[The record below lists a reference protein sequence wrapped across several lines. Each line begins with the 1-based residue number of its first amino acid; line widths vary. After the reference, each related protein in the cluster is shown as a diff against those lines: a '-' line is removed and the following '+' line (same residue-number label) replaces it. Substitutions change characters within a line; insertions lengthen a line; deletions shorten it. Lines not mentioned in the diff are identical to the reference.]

1 MTASAFD
8 FRIRA
13 FAVAVRRT
21 PVATPV
27 RTSFGVMRDRPAVF
41 LRVTD
46 EAGRHGYGEVWCN
59 FPTVAAEHRARLA
72 GEVVGPLLADLQPQA
87 DGEVYARLMERLHVL
102 AIQSGEW
109 GPLRQVSAGFDA
121 AVHDLAAR
129 RAGLPLY
136 RFLGGEAARPRIAA
150 YASGIGPE
158 TPAATA
164 RAAARAGHRAFK
176 VKVGFGRQTDLA
188 SLEAMRDAIGPDAT
202 LMGDAN
208 QGWTIEDALALGS
221 EYAAFGLAWLEEPLR
236 ADRPVEEWCRLA
248 SGLPFPLAA
257 GENINALADFEAMM
271 EAGAVGYVQP
281 DLAKWGG
288 VSGCLDVARRARRRG
303 LVYCPH
309 FLGAGVGLVA
319 SAHVLAAQGGDGL
332 LEMDVNPNPLRDDLT
347 AALLAVE
354 DGTVTLRDEPGL
366 GLTPDHLFD

>member
-87 DGEVYARLMERLHVL
+87 GGPVYARLMERLHVL

-121 AVHDLAAR
+121 AVHDLA
-129 RAGLPLY
+129 
-136 RFLGGEAARPRIAA
+136 
-150 YASGIGPE
+150 
-158 TPAATA
+158 
-164 RAAARAGHRAFK
+164 
-176 VKVGFGRQTDLA
+176 
-188 SLEAMRDAIGPDAT
+188 
-202 LMGDAN
+202 
-208 QGWTIEDALALGS
+208 
-221 EYAAFGLAWLEEPLR
+221 
-236 ADRPVEEWCRLA
+236 
-248 SGLPFPLAA
+248 
-257 GENINALADFEAMM
+257 
-271 EAGAVGYVQP
+271 
-281 DLAKWGG
+281 
-288 VSGCLDVARRARRRG
+288 
-303 LVYCPH
+303 
-309 FLGAGVGLVA
+309 
-319 SAHVLAAQGGDGL
+319 
-332 LEMDVNPNPLRDDLT
+332 
-347 AALLAVE
+347 
-354 DGTVTLRDEPGL
+354 
-366 GLTPDHLFD
+366 